1 MVKDRLEYFS
11 NLLEKTLIPLLEDY
25 VKHKDNA
32 KVFYFVA
39 SFLERHEDF
48 SELLNRAPVAL
59 IQDFME
65 KSNALYCYLVLL
77 TKLLEDK
84 EDFIKNNLFLD
95 ERRFFKDKGV
105 DENFTKI
112 SKNSILR

>member
-48 SELLNRAPVAL
+48 SELLNRAPVVL

-65 KSNALYCYLVLL
+65 KSDALYCYLVLL

-95 ERRFFKDKGV
+95 ERRFLKDEDSYV
-105 DENFTKI
+105 NFTKI
-112 SKNSILR
+112 SKTRILR